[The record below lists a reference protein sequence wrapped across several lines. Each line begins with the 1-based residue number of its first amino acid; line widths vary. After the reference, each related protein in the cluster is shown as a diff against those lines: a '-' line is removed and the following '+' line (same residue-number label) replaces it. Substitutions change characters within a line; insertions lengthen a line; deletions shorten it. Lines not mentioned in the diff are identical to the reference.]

1 MIESFF
7 EQNVT
12 DANEA
17 SKKKR
22 QAVLRVFSIISLV
35 MGILLIF
42 MAYMMFMG
50 GQVPEDASIW
60 LALIPIFI
68 DLFFAAVF
76 IFFYFWIKRAKNHT
90 LLEYDYTFVSG
101 SLRIAKVIN
110 HLKRKPLIAIECS
123 DIEAMDKV
131 SEESF
136 LRYDTMKGIKK
147 VVATPNTESEDLY
160 YIFCKKG
167 GENTLLIVEPQPELV
182 VMIRRSARM
191 LRRK

>member
-182 VMIRRSARM
+182 VMIRPSARM